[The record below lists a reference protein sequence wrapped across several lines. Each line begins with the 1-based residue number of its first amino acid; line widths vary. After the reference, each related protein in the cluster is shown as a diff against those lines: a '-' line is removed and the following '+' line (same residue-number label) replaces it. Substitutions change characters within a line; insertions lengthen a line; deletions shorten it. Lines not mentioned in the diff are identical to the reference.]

1 MIVDIH
7 VHHVPEAFVRFVEKV
22 GPYAVSLE
30 PPRGENV
37 QLNVGPLSYAL
48 TRTFF
53 DPERL
58 VARMREMRVDRA
70 VLSLATPFV
79 NYGVP
84 ADVGREAAEIYNNEI
99 AVLCKAMPE
108 RFAGWAYLPL
118 QDPDSGG
125 ERVAPC
131 GDRAR
136 VQRWVSLIQ
145 RQRPLSRL

>member
-30 PPRGENV
+30 PARGEDV
-37 QLNVGPLSYAL
+37 KLNVGPLSYAL

-58 VARMREMRVDRA
+58 IRRMQEMRVERA

-84 ADVGREAAEIYNNEI
+84 ASIGREAAEIYNNEI
-99 AVLCKAMPE
+99 AVLCKE
-108 RFAGWAYLPL
+108 IRELFDWWEFL
-118 QDPDSGG
+118 
-125 ERVAPC
+125 
-131 GDRAR
+131 
-136 VQRWVSLIQ
+136 SLIVM
-145 RQRPLSRL
+145 

>member
-7 VHHVPEAFVRFVEKV
+7 VHHVPEAFVHFVEKV

-58 VARMREMRVDRA
+58 SPGCEKCA
-70 VLSLATPFV
+70 S
-79 NYGVP
+79 
-84 ADVGREAAEIYNNEI
+84 I
-99 AVLCKAMPE
+99 E
-108 RFAGWAYLPL
+108 RCCHW
-118 QDPDSGG
+118 
-125 ERVAPC
+125 R
-131 GDRAR
+131 R
-136 VQRWVSLIQ
+136 
-145 RQRPLSRL
+145 RL